1 MGRFILR
8 RLVQAIPTILGITV
22 LSFLIMSAAPGGPAA
37 ALTFDP
43 KVPAKQRQA
52 MQEKLGFNDP
62 VPVQYVRWL
71 LGERPISVLGLTLWE
86 GRDIPVFDRKG
97 NEVLDEQGDQLR
109 EGTSGGI
116 IRLDFGRSLFYK
128 RPVVDML
135 KQRAGAT
142 VQLGLIALAVG
153 FSIGIPVGILS
164 AVRRGGI
171 FDNSSRILAVLFN
184 AVPVFWLGLM
194 LILIFG
200 KWLEALPMGNQCPLT
215 IKGCITFG
223 DHVKHLV
230 LPVFTLGTGWIAVL
244 SRYMR
249 TSTLDVL
256 NQDYIRTAQA
266 KGLPDTQVWFVHATR
281 NALIPIA
288 TILGPAIP
296 NLLSGAV
303 ITETI
308 FSWPGLGRLSFES
321 VIQQDYPMVMAVV
334 LLSGVITVLGY
345 LLSDVL
351 YALIDPRIRLG

>member
-8 RLVQAIPTILGITV
+8 RVIQAIPTLLGITII
-22 LSFLIMSAAPGGPAA
+22 SFLIMSAAPGGPAA

-43 KVPAKQRQA
+43 KVSAKQRAA
-52 MQEKLGFNDP
+52 MEEKLGFNDP

-71 LGERPISVLGLTLWE
+71 LGERPITILGLTLWE
-86 GRDIPVFDRKG
+86 GRDIPVFDRRG
-97 NEVLDEQGDQLR
+97 NQIDTKPGKN
-109 EGTSGGI
+109 GGI

-128 RPVVDML
+128 RPVVEMI
-135 KQRAGAT
+135 KERADAT
-142 VQLGLIALAVG
+142 IQLGMFALLVG
-153 FSIGIPVGILS
+153 FGIGIPIGILS
-164 AVRRGGI
+164 AVWRGSA
-171 FDNSSRILAVLFN
+171 FDNSSRILAVFFN

-200 KWLEALPMGNQCPLT
+200 KWLEVLPMGNQCPLT
-215 IKGCITFG
+215 IKGCATVSDQIR
-223 DHVKHLV
+223 HLI
-230 LPVFTLGTGWIAVL
+230 LPVFTLGTGWIAIL

-249 TSTLDVL
+249 ASTLDVL
-256 NQDYIRTAQA
+256 SQDYIRTAQA
-266 KGLPDTQVWFVHATR
+266 KGLPNNKVWFVHATR

-296 NLLSGAV
+296 NLLGGAV

-308 FSWPGLGRLSFES
+308 FSWPGLGRLSFEA

-345 LLSDVL
+345 LLSDIL
-351 YALIDPRIRLG
+351 YAIIDPRIRLG

>member
-1 MGRFILR
+1 
-8 RLVQAIPTILGITV
+8 V
-22 LSFLIMSAAPGGPAA
+22 LAFLIMSAAPGGPAA
-37 ALTFDP
+37 AMTFDP

-52 MQEKLGFNDP
+52 MEEKLGFNDP
-62 VPVQYVRWL
+62 LPIQYVRWL
-71 LGERPISVLGLTLWE
+71 LGEKPIKVVGVTLWS
-86 GRDIPVFDRKG
+86 GREVPIFDRRG
-97 NEVLDEQGDQLR
+97 NEIGTR
-109 EGTSGGI
+109 EGTSGGL

-128 RPVVDML
+128 RPVIDML
-135 KQRAGAT
+135 KHRAGAT
-142 VQLGLIALAVG
+142 VQLGLAALVLG
-153 FSIGIPVGILS
+153 FGIGIPIGILS
-164 AVRRGGI
+164 SVRRGGL

-200 KWLEALPMGNQCPLT
+200 KWLEVLPMGNQCPLT
-215 IKGCITFG
+215 IQGCVSFK
-223 DHVKHLV
+223 DRVSHLV

-256 NQDYIRTAQA
+256 SQDYIRTAQA
-266 KGLPDTQVWFVHATR
+266 KGLPNSQVWFVHATR

-296 NLLSGAV
+296 SLLSGAV

-308 FSWPGLGRLSFES
+308 FSWPGLGRLSYEA
-321 VIQQDYPMVMAVV
+321 VIQQDYPMVMTVV
-334 LLSGVITVLGY
+334 LLSGVITIVGY
-345 LLSDVL
+345 LLSDIL

>member
-1 MGRFILR
+1 VGRFVLR
-8 RLVQAIPTILGITV
+8 RLIQAIPTILGITV

-37 ALTFDP
+37 AMTFDP
-43 KVPAKQRQA
+43 KVPAKQREA

-62 VPVQYVRWL
+62 LPVQYVRWL
-71 LGERPISVLGLTLWE
+71 LGERPITILGFTIWE
-86 GRDIPVFDRKG
+86 GRDIPVFDRLG
-97 NEVLDEQGDQLR
+97 NEIGTR

-128 RPVVDML
+128 RPVIDML
-135 KQRAGAT
+135 RQRAGAT
-142 VQLGLIALAVG
+142 VQLGFTALVLG
-153 FSIGIPVGILS
+153 FSVGIPIGILS
-164 AVRRGGI
+164 AVRRGSF
-171 FDNSSRILAVLFN
+171 FDSSSRVLAVLFN

-200 KWLEALPMGNQCPLT
+200 KWLEVLPMGNQCPLT
-215 IKGCITFG
+215 IQGCTSLQ
-223 DHVKHLV
+223 DRVSHLV

-256 NQDYIRTAQA
+256 SQDYIRTAQA
-266 KGLPDTQVWFVHATR
+266 KGLPNSKVWFVHATR

-296 NLLSGAV
+296 SLLSGAV

-308 FSWPGLGRLSFES
+308 FSWPGLGRLSYEA

-334 LLSGVITVLGY
+334 LLSGVITVVGY
-345 LLSDVL
+345 LLSDIL

>member
-1 MGRFILR
+1 MGRYVLR
-8 RLVQAIPTILGITV
+8 RLIQAIPTILGITV

-37 ALTFDP
+37 AMTFDP
-43 KVPAKQRQA
+43 KVPAKQREA

-62 VPVQYVRWL
+62 LPVQYVRWL
-71 LGERPISVLGLTLWE
+71 LGEKPIKVLGFTLWE
-86 GRDIPVFDRKG
+86 GRDVPVFDRLG
-97 NEVLDEQGDQLR
+97 NEVDSK

-128 RPVVDML
+128 RPVIDML

-142 VQLGLIALAVG
+142 VQLGFTALVLG

-164 AVRRGGI
+164 AVRRGSL
-171 FDNSSRILAVLFN
+171 FDNSSRVLAVLFN

-200 KWLEALPMGNQCPLT
+200 KWLGALPMGNQCPLT
-215 IKGCITFG
+215 IKGCISFQ
-223 DHVKHLV
+223 DRVSHLI

-256 NQDYIRTAQA
+256 SQDYIRTAQA
-266 KGLPDTQVWFVHATR
+266 KGLPNSKVWFVHATR

-296 NLLSGAV
+296 SLLSGAV

-308 FSWPGLGRLSFES
+308 FSWPGLGRLSYEA
-321 VIQQDYPMVMAVV
+321 VIQQDYPMVMTVV
-334 LLSGVITVLGY
+334 LLSGMITILGY
-345 LLSDVL
+345 LLSDIL

>member
-1 MGRFILR
+1 M
-8 RLVQAIPTILGITV
+8 LGITI

-43 KVPAKQRQA
+43 KVPVKQRAA

-71 LGERPISVLGLTLWE
+71 LGEKPIKVFGVTLWP
-86 GRDIPVFDRKG
+86 GREVPVFDRQG
-97 NEVLDEQGDQLR
+97 NQIGVR

-142 VQLGLIALAVG
+142 VQLGTAALIIG
-153 FSIGIPVGILS
+153 FGIGIPIGILS

-171 FDNSSRILAVLFN
+171 FDNSSRVLAVVFN

-200 KWLEALPMGNQCPLT
+200 KWLEVLPMGNQCPLT
-215 IKGCITFG
+215 IKGCTSAT
-223 DHVKHLV
+223 DRLSHLV

-256 NQDYIRTAQA
+256 SQDYIRTAQA
-266 KGLPDTQVWFVHATR
+266 KGLTNRSVWFVHATR

-296 NLLSGAV
+296 SLLSGAV

-308 FSWPGLGRLSFES
+308 FSWPGLGRLSFEA
-321 VIQQDYPMVMAVV
+321 VIQQDYPMVMTVV
-334 LLSGVITVLGY
+334 LLSGVITIIGY
-345 LLSDVL
+345 LLSDIL
-351 YALIDPRIRLG
+351 YAMIDPRIRLEGSS

>member
-1 MGRFILR
+1 ML
-8 RLVQAIPTILGITV
+8 A
-22 LSFLIMSAAPGGPAA
+22 FLIMSAAPGGPAA
-37 ALTFDP
+37 AMTFDP

-52 MQEKLGFNDP
+52 MEEKLGFNDP
-62 VPVQYVRWL
+62 LPIQYVRWL
-71 LGERPISVLGLTLWE
+71 LGEKPIKVMGVTLWG
-86 GRDIPVFDRKG
+86 GREVPIFDRWG
-97 NEVLDEQGDQLR
+97 NEIGTR
-109 EGTSGGI
+109 EGTSGGL

-128 RPVVDML
+128 RPVIDML

-142 VQLGLIALAVG
+142 VQLGLAALVLG
-153 FSIGIPVGILS
+153 FGIGIPIGILS
-164 AVRRGGI
+164 AVRRGGL

-200 KWLEALPMGNQCPLT
+200 KWLEVLPMGNQCPLT
-215 IKGCITFG
+215 IQGCVSFK
-223 DHVKHLV
+223 DRVSHLV

-256 NQDYIRTAQA
+256 SQDYIRTAQA
-266 KGLPDTQVWFVHATR
+266 KGLPNSQVWFVHATR

-296 NLLSGAV
+296 SLLSGAV

-308 FSWPGLGRLSFES
+308 FSWPGLGRLSYEA
-321 VIQQDYPMVMAVV
+321 VIQQDYPMVMTVV
-334 LLSGVITVLGY
+334 LLSGIITIVGY
-345 LLSDVL
+345 LLSDIL

>member
-1 MGRFILR
+1 MGRYVLR
-8 RLVQAIPTILGITV
+8 RLIQAIPTILGITV

-43 KVPAKQRQA
+43 KVPAKQREA

-62 VPVQYVRWL
+62 LPVQYVRWL
-71 LGERPISVLGLTLWE
+71 LGEKPIKVLGVTLWG
-86 GRDIPVFDRKG
+86 GRDVPVFDRQG
-97 NEVLDEQGDQLR
+97 NEIGTKP
-109 EGTSGGI
+109 GTSGGI

-128 RPVVDML
+128 RPVIDML

-142 VQLGLIALAVG
+142 VQLGFTALVLG
-153 FSIGIPVGILS
+153 LSIGIPIGILS
-164 AVRRGGI
+164 AVRRGSL
-171 FDNSSRILAVLFN
+171 FDNSSRVLAVLFN

-194 LILIFG
+194 LILVFG
-200 KWLEALPMGNQCPLT
+200 KWLGALPMGNQCPLT
-215 IKGCITFG
+215 IKGCVTLE
-223 DHVKHLV
+223 DRVSHLV

-256 NQDYIRTAQA
+256 SQDYIRTAQA
-266 KGLPDTQVWFVHATR
+266 KGLPNSKVWFVHATR

-296 NLLSGAV
+296 SLLSGAV

-308 FSWPGLGRLSFES
+308 FSWPGLGRLSFEA

-345 LLSDVL
+345 LLSDIL

>member
-1 MGRFILR
+1 MGRYILR
-8 RLVQAIPTILGITV
+8 RLIQAMPTLLGITI

-43 KVPAKQRQA
+43 RISARQRAA

-71 LGERPISVLGLTLWE
+71 LGERPISVMGLTLWK
-86 GRDIPVFDRKG
+86 GREIPVFDRLG
-97 NEVLDEQGDQLR
+97 NETGVRQG
-109 EGTSGGI
+109 TNGGI
-116 IRLDFGRSLFYK
+116 IRLDFGNSLFYK
-128 RPVVDML
+128 RPVIEML
-135 KQRAGAT
+135 KQRAGAS
-142 VQLGLIALAVG
+142 VQLGAVALALG
-153 FSIGIPVGILS
+153 FGLGIPVGILS
-164 AVRRGGI
+164 AVKRGGT
-171 FDNSSRILAVLFN
+171 FDNSSRVLAVLFN

-200 KWLEALPMGNQCPLT
+200 KWLEVLPMGNQCPLT
-215 IKGCITFG
+215 IKGCLSVR
-223 DHVKHLV
+223 DRVSHLI

-256 NQDYIRTAQA
+256 SQDYIRTAKA
-266 KGLPDTQVWFVHATR
+266 KGLPDRKVWFVHATR

-296 NLLSGAV
+296 SLLSGAV
-303 ITETI
+303 ITESI
-308 FSWPGLGRLSFES
+308 FSWPGVGRLSYEA

-334 LLSGVITVLGY
+334 LLSGLITVLGY

-351 YALIDPRIRLG
+351 YALIDPRIRLAG

>member
-1 MGRFILR
+1 MGKFILR
-8 RLVQAIPTILGITV
+8 RLIQAIPTMFGITI

-43 KVPAKQRQA
+43 RMPLKQREA
-52 MQEKLGFNDP
+52 MEAKLGFNDP
-62 VPVQYVRWL
+62 LPVQYVRWL
-71 LGERPISVLGLTLWE
+71 LGDRPIKVVGVTLWE
-86 GRDIPVFDRKG
+86 GREITTFDRKG
-97 NEVLDEQGDQLR
+97 NAIGVK

-128 RPVVDML
+128 RPVIDLM
-135 KQRAGAT
+135 KERAGAT
-142 VQLGLIALAVG
+142 VQLGFASLIIG
-153 FSIGIPVGILS
+153 FGIGIPIGTLS
-164 AVRRGGI
+164 AVWQGSG
-171 FDNSSRILAVLFN
+171 FDNSSRILAVFFN

-200 KWLEALPMGNQCPLT
+200 KWMEILPMGNRCPLT
-215 IKGCITFG
+215 IKGCETTG
-223 DHVKHLV
+223 DYIKHMI

-266 KGLPDTQVWFVHATR
+266 KGLPDSKVWFVHATR

-308 FSWPGLGRLSFES
+308 FSWPGLGRMSFAA
-321 VIQQDYPMVMAVV
+321 VIQQDYPVVMAVV
-334 LLSGVITVLGY
+334 LLSGFITIIGY
-345 LLSDVL
+345 LLSDIL
-351 YALIDPRIRLG
+351 YAVIDPRIRLG

>member
-1 MGRFILR
+1 MGRFVLR
-8 RLVQAIPTILGITV
+8 RLIQAIPTLLGITV

-43 KVPAKQRQA
+43 KVPVKQREA

-62 VPVQYVRWL
+62 IPVQYVRWL
-71 LGERPISVLGLTLWE
+71 LGERPIKVLGITLWP
-86 GRDIPVFDRKG
+86 GREVPVFDRLG
-97 NEVLDEQGDQLR
+97 NQTGVR

-135 KQRAGAT
+135 KQRAPAT
-142 VQLGLIALAVG
+142 IQLGAAALVLG
-153 FSIGIPVGILS
+153 FGIGIPVGILS
-164 AVRRGGI
+164 AVWRGGV
-171 FDNSSRILAVLFN
+171 FDNSSRVLAVVFN

-200 KWLEALPMGNQCPLT
+200 KWLEVLPMGNQCPLT
-215 IKGCITFG
+215 IKGCVSVQ
-223 DHVKHLV
+223 DRVSHLV

-256 NQDYIRTAQA
+256 SQDYIRTAQA
-266 KGLPDTQVWFVHATR
+266 KGLPYRSVWFVHATR

-296 NLLSGAV
+296 SLLSGAV

-308 FSWPGLGRLSFES
+308 FSWPGVGRLSFEA
-321 VIQQDYPMVMAVV
+321 VIQQDYPMVMTVV
-334 LLSGVITVLGY
+334 LLSGVITIIGY
-345 LLSDVL
+345 LLSDIL
-351 YALIDPRIRLG
+351 YAMIDPRIRLEGS

>member
-1 MGRFILR
+1 MYMGKFILR
-8 RLVQAIPTILGITV
+8 RSIQAIPTMLGITI

-37 ALTFDP
+37 AMTFDP
-43 KVPAKQRQA
+43 KVSPKVREA
-52 MQEKLGFNDP
+52 MADKLGFDDP
-62 VPVQYVRWL
+62 VPVQYMRWL
-71 LGERPISVLGLTLWE
+71 LGERPIKVLGVTLWE
-86 GRDIPVFDRKG
+86 GRDVPVFDRKG
-97 NEVLDEQGDQLR
+97 NQTGIK

-128 RPVVDML
+128 RPVIELL
-135 KQRAGAT
+135 KERAGAT
-142 VQLGLIALAVG
+142 VQLGIAALIIG
-153 FSIGIPVGILS
+153 FGVGIPIGILS
-164 AVRRGGI
+164 AVWQGSG

-194 LILIFG
+194 LILVFG
-200 KWLEALPMGNQCPLT
+200 KWLEVLPMGNRCPLT
-215 IKGCITFG
+215 IQGCVTTG
-223 DHVKHLV
+223 DYAKHMI

-266 KGLPDTQVWFVHATR
+266 KGLPDSKVWFVHATR

-308 FSWPGLGRLSFES
+308 FSWPGLGRLSFEA

-334 LLSGVITVLGY
+334 LLSGFITIIGY
-345 LLSDVL
+345 LMSDVL
-351 YALIDPRIRLG
+351 YAVIDPRIRLG

>member
-1 MGRFILR
+1 MGRYILR
-8 RLVQAIPTILGITV
+8 RLIQAIPTLFGITV

-43 KVPAKQRQA
+43 KMSARQREA
-52 MQEKLGFNDP
+52 MQEKMGFNDP
-62 VPVQYVRWL
+62 IPVQYVRWL
-71 LGERPISVLGLTLWE
+71 LGEKPIEVLGITLWG
-86 GRDIPVFDRKG
+86 GREVPVFDRQG
-97 NEVLDEQGDQLR
+97 NQTGTM

-116 IRLDFGRSLFYK
+116 IRLDFGRSLFYR
-128 RPVVDML
+128 RPVVEML

-142 VQLGLIALAVG
+142 VQLGFAALVLG
-153 FSIGIPVGILS
+153 FGIGIPVGILS
-164 AVRRGGI
+164 AVRRGGV
-171 FDNSSRILAVLFN
+171 FDNSSRVLAVLFN

-194 LILIFG
+194 LILVFG
-200 KWLEALPMGNQCPLT
+200 KWMEILPMGNQCPLT
-215 IKGCITFG
+215 IKGCISLT
-223 DHVKHLV
+223 DRVKHLV

-266 KGLPDTQVWFVHATR
+266 KGLPNRQVWFVHATR

-334 LLSGVITVLGY
+334 LLSGVITILGY
-345 LLSDVL
+345 LLSDIL
-351 YALIDPRIRLG
+351 YALIDPRIRLTGTS

>member
-8 RLVQAIPTILGITV
+8 RLIQAIPTLLGITII
-22 LSFLIMSAAPGGPAA
+22 SFLIMSAAPGGPAA
-37 ALTFDP
+37 AMTFDP
-43 KVPAKQRQA
+43 KVPAKQREA

-71 LGERPISVLGLTLWE
+71 LGETPIKVAGVTLWA
-86 GRDIPVFDRKG
+86 GREVPLFDRRG
-97 NEVLDEQGDQLR
+97 NEIGSEM
-109 EGTSGGI
+109 GTNGGI

-128 RPVVDML
+128 RPVVEML
-135 KQRAGAT
+135 KQRAPAT
-142 VQLGLIALAVG
+142 VQLGFAALVVG
-153 FSIGIPVGILS
+153 FGIGIPVGILS
-164 AVRRGGI
+164 AVRRGSA
-171 FDNSSRILAVLFN
+171 FDNSSRVLAVLFN

-194 LILIFG
+194 LLLVFG
-200 KWLEALPMGNQCPLT
+200 KWLEVLPMGNQCPLT
-215 IKGCITFG
+215 IRGCVSLEDRIR
-223 DHVKHLV
+223 HLI

-256 NQDYIRTAQA
+256 SQDYIRTAQA
-266 KGLPDTQVWFVHATR
+266 KGLPNSKVWFVHATR

-308 FSWPGLGRLSFES
+308 FSWPGLGRLSFEA

-334 LLSGVITVLGY
+334 LLSGVITIIGY
-345 LLSDVL
+345 LLSDIL